1 MDKKFKLYN
10 YILDFDNYT
19 RNYVVNNIP
28 SVYRDIRIHLLDEIY
43 NLEKSIIYAIN
54 TKGNIRIKHLIDS
67 KVSISL
73 IDMLLLKIR
82 NIKCLKSSKLDTTVD
97 KLTNV
102 KNIVYGWIVNEEK
115 S

>member
-82 NIKCLKSSKLDTTVD
+82 NIKCLKNSKLDTTVD